1 MKQGYWQKL
10 GGMLCVLCLSVGTL
24 SASDTST
31 AADKDPRIR
40 FEAAQSEDH
49 YLAGAMP
56 VEKGKVTFRRELS
69 LPNLSQ
75 QEIFDRVKAWLT
87 QPSKARKQV
96 ILDRIIT
103 FEDRDKGILKV
114 ESREYLILTST
125 ALELDRAQ
133 FAVSQTY
140 TCSPRKCVIEFT
152 NLRYYYENE
161 NRVPEGWL
169 TDDYAL
175 NKTKTMMY
183 KGVRKMRIKTIDWVD
198 EWIDDLSSIFV
209 VSQIAAPALAQQTAP
224 VSTPA
229 PVAPATPAAPA
240 PATTPAAPA
249 PSVTPTPAAP
259 TAPTPPFAVAE
270 TPLAPVPSASGQE
283 LAGYKRIDPEK
294 IPGNIIKMLSEDWM
308 LITAGNP
315 TKFNMMTASWGGLG
329 VLFGKPSAFCFIN
342 PMRYTYSLMEQG
354 ETYTLSFYTEAYRD
368 ALKLCG
374 TVSGKDTNKVEA
386 SGLTPLTT
394 PSGTQAFSEAW
405 LIIECRKMVV
415 QPLSQ
420 DVIVDPTVRQ
430 SFDGKPVNTLFIGE
444 ILNVWVK

>member
-1 MKQGYWQKL
+1 MRQGYWQRL
-10 GGMLCVLCLSVGTL
+10 GWLLYALFMCISTL
-24 SASDTST
+24 SATDTFT
-31 AADKDPRIR
+31 TADKDPRIR
-40 FEAAQSEDH
+40 FEAAQPEDH
-49 YLAGAMP
+49 YLAGAVP
-56 VEKGKVTFRRELS
+56 VENGKVTFRREIL

-75 QEIFDRVKAWLT
+75 QEIFDRVKTWIT
-87 QPSKARKQV
+87 QPDKEKKKV

-125 ALELDRAQ
+125 TLELDRAQ

-140 TCSPRKCVIEFT
+140 TCSPGKCVIELT
-152 NLRYYYENE
+152 NLRYYYENQ

-175 NKTKTMMY
+175 NQTKTVIL
-183 KGVRKMRIKTIDWVD
+183 KGVRKMRIKTVDWAD
-198 EWIDDLSSIFV
+198 ELFDDLSSIFV
-209 VSQIAAPALAQQTAP
+209 VSQIAPSMAQQ
-224 VSTPA
+224 PA
-229 PVAPATPAAPA
+229 SVPATPL
-240 PATTPAAPA
+240 TPSTPI
-249 PSVTPTPAAP
+249 TPTPAVTPSAP
-259 TAPTPPFAVAE
+259 AVAAAE
-270 TPLAPVPSASGQE
+270 TPSTSESVSSSAPGQE

-294 IPGNIIKMLSEDWM
+294 IPGNIIKMLNEDWM
-308 LITAGNP
+308 LITAGDR

-354 ETYTLSFYTEAYRD
+354 DTYTLTFYTEAYRD
-368 ALKLCG
+368 ALELCG
-374 TVSGKDTNKVEA
+374 TVSGKDTDKVEA
-386 SGLTPLTT
+386 SGLTPITT
-394 PSGTQAFSEAW
+394 PSGAQAFSEAW
-405 LIIECRKMVV
+405 MIIECRKMVA

-420 DVIVDPTVRQ
+420 AVIVDPTVRQ

>member
-1 MKQGYWQKL
+1 MRQGYWQKFSGL
-10 GGMLCVLCLSVGTL
+10 LCALFMSVSTL
-24 SASDTST
+24 SASDIST
-31 AADKDPRIR
+31 TVTADKDPRIR

-49 YLAGAMP
+49 YLAGAVP
-56 VEKGKVTFRRELS
+56 VENGKVTFRREIS

-75 QEIFDRVKAWLT
+75 QEIFDRVKTWIT
-87 QPSKARKQV
+87 QPDKEKQNV

-103 FEDRDKGILKV
+103 LEDRDKGILKV

-125 ALELDRAQ
+125 TLELDRAQ

-140 TCSPRKCVIEFT
+140 TCSPGKCVIELT
-152 NLRYYYENE
+152 NLRYYYENQ

-175 NKTKTMMY
+175 NKTKTMML
-183 KGVRKMRIKTIDWVD
+183 KGVRKMRIKTVDWAD
-198 EWIDDLSSIFV
+198 ELFDDLSSIFV
-209 VSQIAAPALAQQTAP
+209 VSQIAPSMAQQAAP
-224 VSTPA
+224 IPATPLTPATPVTPA
-229 PVAPATPAAPA
+229 PAVTPS
-240 PATTPAAPA
+240 A
-249 PSVTPTPAAP
+249 PSVAAAETSTPPES
-259 TAPTPPFAVAE
+259 TAP
-270 TPLAPVPSASGQE
+270 SGPEQE

-294 IPGNIIKMLSEDWM
+294 IPGNIIKMLNEDWM
-308 LITAGNP
+308 LITAGDR

-354 ETYTLSFYTEAYRD
+354 DTYTLTFYTEAYRD

-386 SGLTPLTT
+386 SGLTPITT
-394 PSGTQAFSEAW
+394 PSGAQAFSEAW
-405 LIIECRKMVV
+405 MIIECRKMVV

-420 DVIVDPTVRQ
+420 TVIADPTIRQ